1 MSRANQIRQGENNM
15 ARPVGV
21 TQKTKDNSRKKFREH
36 DEWMEAKKLGRR
48 KQVWMA
54 EEAMVDAVSGRI
66 LGVVAGRWKKATA

>member
-1 MSRANQIRQGENNM
+1 M